1 MGLKDSDQIMLQYL
15 LTGSPG
21 SRYIALIN
29 RDNFRIM

>member
-21 SRYIALIN
+21 SWCISLIN
-29 RDNFRIM
+29 CDKH